1 MARNCLADTAALY
14 RRRCAVV
21 SIRFKPRTPGGRD
34 DRRIIALRMEQFLS
48 SDAFRYAVFPLV
60 GAFLGIGIKH
70 VSRNDRY
77 AKFRKE
83 DLAVGI
89 ELLLTACLTY
99 VALTSDRAVAL
110 LQANKTMAEVV
121 NAAAVDKARVAA
133 LHQSIQNLSAHVAM
147 SGWVIALMF
156 LGLWSVSS
164 VVRLWGWK
172 NEAELHGLIGIA
184 LPLVM
189 GVLGLIAVMAGAR

>member
-1 MARNCLADTAALY
+1 MD
-14 RRRCAVV
+14 
-21 SIRFKPRTPGGRD
+21 
-34 DRRIIALRMEQFLS
+34 EFLS

-99 VALTSDRAVAL
+99 VAITSDRAVAL
-110 LQANKTMAEVV
+110 LEANKALALVVGQASVDRSRAAELQ
-121 NAAAVDKARVAA
+121 K
-133 LHQSIQNLSAHVAM
+133 SIQDLSAHMAM
-147 SGWVIALMF
+147 SGWVIALIF

-172 NEAELHGLIGIA
+172 NETELHSATGVA
-184 LPLVM
+184 LPLAL